1 LKNLVRIN
9 LKSRVASSAMLC
21 LLGHALFV
29 SVTHHHNSTG
39 LRFAGDTASVS
50 DNPGDSGA
58 SPESG
63 SDAHCLSCRLQRN
76 FTSDI
81 HPSSVTIQSQS
92 EPLMRE
98 TPHYHATCG
107 GCSTLLFGRAP
118 PLV

>member
-1 LKNLVRIN
+1 M
-9 LKSRVASSAMLC
+9 KSRIASTAMLC

-39 LRFAGDTASVS
+39 VHSAAGASVS
-50 DNPGDSGA
+50 DNPGNSGA

-76 FTSDI
+76 FTSNI
-81 HPSSVTIQSQS
+81 HPSSVTIQSQY
-92 EPLMRE
+92 ELLIRE
-98 TPHYHATCG
+98 TPRYQATSRE
-107 GCSTLLFGRAP
+107 CSNLLFGRAP